1 MDRAC
6 RALGWAIAQVITL
19 LAVEA
24 VIVGGGVSLAGEA
37 IFFEPLRRY
46 VRTYVFPPLRDSYEI
61 LAPRLGEEVVV
72 HGALAHGG
80 RSLLEVCTSD
90 TCSLVESSRLAMSDP
105 LVQTLR
111 PRQIIRRRDR
121 RSKASI

>member
-6 RALGWAIAQVITL
+6 GALGWAIAQVITL

-37 IFFEPLRRY
+37 VFFEPLRRY
-46 VRTYVFPPLRDSYEI
+46 VDDFVFPPLRNSYEI

-72 HGALAHGG
+72 HGAVAMAGD
-80 RSLLEVCTSD
+80 RF
-90 TCSLVESSRLAMSDP
+90 SRP
-105 LVQTLR
+105 
-111 PRQIIRRRDR
+111 
-121 RSKASI
+121 AS